1 MELPCTQV
9 NRGFVQVDLD
19 QVMRVKIQG
28 VSIAANPANSEDV
41 PNIFKK
47 KKKTS
52 FSTINI
58 FLYKLKN
65 SKFHSVVL

>member
-41 PNIFKK
+41 PNIF
-47 KKKTS
+47 
-52 FSTINI
+52 
-58 FLYKLKN
+58 
-65 SKFHSVVL
+65 

>member
-47 KKKTS
+47 KKKN
-52 FSTINI
+52 FI
-58 FLYKLKN
+58 LYNKYFYIQVK
-65 SKFHSVVL
+65 KF